1 MPQEDELYTEMD
13 VESGVKGLMMMVMMI
28 ERMG

>member
-13 VESGVKGLMMMVMMI
+13 VESGVKGLVMMMI